1 MNHPFVEMLR
11 YELKSNYM
19 LWILNLIIGV
29 GLITTYY
36 FLGNNHNSIV
46 PIFTFPVFMF
56 LTWIF
61 TINSYNESIKSQS
74 MQMYHLIPV
83 SRNSKFISKQFV
95 TLIAF
100 PLLLVLLTA
109 LFVGIMKVFVT
120 TSTLIQESGSHNLQ
134 GRYFPIIFIFGHS
147 ISTFF
152 AIIFKKNK
160 ILYAIIVY
168 FGIQFIMSIIIAGIF
183 LLFFKN
189 LSFKI
194 SNYFIGQDTGTWI
207 VFVSLLL
214 SAVLYGFS
222 YRLFFRRQL

>member
-83 SRNSKFISKQFV
+83 SRNSKFISKQFI
-95 TLIAF
+95 TLLAY

-109 LFVGIMKVFVT
+109 LFVGIMKVFAT
-120 TSTLIQESGSHNLQ
+120 TSELFQESGSNNLQ
-134 GRYFPIIFIFGHS
+134 TRYFPIIFIFGHS

-160 ILYAIIVY
+160 ILYAALVY
-168 FGIQFIMSIIIAGIF
+168 FGLQSIMSII
-183 LLFFKN
+183 LLIILSVFYKN
-189 LSFKI
+189 HSF
-194 SNYFIGQDTGTWI
+194 NLFNNFTGQDFGTWI